1 MATITRI
8 EAVLITVPLKRDY
21 KGSVYSVPQK
31 NAIIT
36 RIHTDDGLVG
46 ECANGEGRIEGHEA
60 AFGILRDELAPL
72 LLGQDS
78 TRIEQLWARMWP
90 VTFRHLMHAR
100 PAVRAIG
107 CMDSALWDLMGKR
120 CNMPLYRLWGG
131 ARESVP
137 IVAIGGQYGEGFT
150 LADYGREM
158 EEYVRLGLAGCKFK
172 VGGRTPQEDAQ
183 RTQAA
188 REAGGADFIL
198 CADANR
204 AWSRQEALDYA
215 RRVQHL
221 GLRWFEEPCH
231 WNNDLKDM
239 AYLRAT
245 CGLPLAAGQSEIT
258 VEGCRDLIAE
268 GAVDVCNLDASWG
281 GGPTAWLRVAH
292 TAAAFGVQMA
302 HHGEPVLGAHLL
314 AAVPNGTY
322 VETHHPD
329 RDPLFHTGLVD
340 RGEIRGGHYM
350 LTEAPGFGVG
360 YDAAFVTR
368 YEHARM
374 DLRSKP

>member
-1 MATITRI
+1 MTIITRI

-21 KGSVYSVPQK
+21 RGSTYSVPQK

-36 RIHTDDGLVG
+36 RIHTDEGLVG
-46 ECANGEGRIEGHEA
+46 ECANGEGRIEAHEA
-60 AFGILRDELAPL
+60 AFAILQHEIAPL
-72 LLGQDS
+72 LIGADP
-78 TRIEQLWARMWP
+78 TRIEHLWATMWP
-90 VTFRHLMHAR
+90 VTMRHSMNPR
-100 PAVRAIG
+100 PAVRAVG
-107 CMDSALWDLMGKR
+107 CIDSALWDLMGKR
-120 CNMPLYRLWGG
+120 CKLPLFRLWGG

-158 EEYVRLGLAGCKFK
+158 EEYLALGLAGCKFK

-183 RTQAA
+183 RTASA
-188 REAGGADFIL
+188 RDAGGEAFIL

-204 AWSRQEALDYA
+204 AWNRYEASDYA

-239 AYLRAT
+239 ALLRAT
-245 CGLPLAAGQSEIT
+245 CGLPIAAGQSEIT
-258 VEGCRDLIAE
+258 AEGCRNLVAE

-292 TAAAFGVQMA
+292 MAATFGVQMA
-302 HHGEPVLGAHLL
+302 HHGEPVVGSHLL

-329 RDPLFHTGLVD
+329 RDPLFHIGLVD
-340 RGEIRGGHYM
+340 RGAFVDGHYR
-350 LTEAPGFGVG
+350 LTEVPGFGVG
-360 YDAAFVTR
+360 YEPAFIAK
-368 YEHARM
+368 YEHARL
-374 DLRSKP
+374 DVRTKS